1 MSLNEEISDKMEKT
15 SKERKSHPRESERA
29 FGKREKQ
36 LLSSVKSHRYTQT
49 EREREREGE
58 REREREREM
67 MFTRSHNTIT
77 VSLCPQRHNG
87 QHKKQSRKHQRTTNK
102 KTTQMMIIKAMAKKG
117 GKSGSNNDAPE
128 GFGFPK
134 RCDSIPSSSS
144 SVTSSRR

>member
-15 SKERKSHPRESERA
+15 SQERVTGRVNLLSERERNNA
-29 FGKREKQ
+29 
-36 LLSSVKSHRYTQT
+36 SSVTSQIHTD
-49 EREREREGE
+49 RERERR

>member
-1 MSLNEEISDKMEKT
+1 VNLL
-15 SKERKSHPRESERA
+15 SERE
-29 FGKREKQ
+29 RNNT
-36 LLSSVKSHRYTQT
+36 SSVTSQIHTD
-49 EREREREGE
+49 RERER
-58 REREREREM
+58 RREREM
-67 MFTRSHNTIT
+67 MFTRSHNTTT

-87 QHKKQSRKHQRTTNK
+87 QHKKQLRKHQRTTNK

>member
-15 SKERKSHPRESERA
+15 SKKERVTGRVNVLSERERNN
-29 FGKREKQ
+29 FCLPLK
-36 LLSSVKSHRYTQT
+36 VTDTHRH
-49 EREREREGE
+49 RERERR
-58 REREREREM
+58 RENKREM
-67 MFTRSHNTIT
+67 MFTTSRNTTT

-102 KTTQMMIIKAMAKKG
+102 KRTQTMSIKAMAKKG

-144 SVTSSRR
+144 VTSSRR

>member
-15 SKERKSHPRESERA
+15 SQERVTGRVNLLSERERNNA
-29 FGKREKQ
+29 
-36 LLSSVKSHRYTQT
+36 SSVTSQIHTD
-49 EREREREGE
+49 RERERRRE

-102 KTTQMMIIKAMAKKG
+102 KRTQTMSIKAMAKKG

-144 SVTSSRR
+144 SSVTSSRR

>member
-1 MSLNEEISDKMEKT
+1 MRKFRIKWKKPQK
-15 SKERKSHPRESERA
+15 KERVTGRVNVLSERERNN
-29 FGKREKQ
+29 FCLPLK
-36 LLSSVKSHRYTQT
+36 VTDTHRQ
-49 EREREREGE
+49 REREREGE
-58 REREREREM
+58 RTREM
-67 MFTRSHNTIT
+67 MFTTSRNTTT

-102 KTTQMMIIKAMAKKG
+102 KRTQTMSIKAMAKKG

>member
-15 SKERKSHPRESERA
+15 SKKERVTGRVNVLSERERNN
-29 FGKREKQ
+29 FCLPLK
-36 LLSSVKSHRYTQT
+36 VTDTHRHT
-49 EREREREGE
+49 ERERRRENK
-58 REREREREM
+58 REM
-67 MFTRSHNTIT
+67 MFTTSRNTTT

-102 KTTQMMIIKAMAKKG
+102 KRTQTMSIKAMAKKG

-144 SVTSSRR
+144 VTSSRR

>member
-15 SKERKSHPRESERA
+15 SQERVTGRVNLLSERERNNA
-29 FGKREKQ
+29 
-36 LLSSVKSHRYTQT
+36 SSVTSQIHTD
-49 EREREREGE
+49 RERERRRE

>member
-15 SKERKSHPRESERA
+15 SKKERVTGRVNVLSERERNN
-29 FGKREKQ
+29 FCLPLK
-36 LLSSVKSHRYTQT
+36 VTDTHRQ
-49 EREREREGE
+49 RERERR
-58 REREREREM
+58 RENKREM
-67 MFTRSHNTIT
+67 MFTTSRNTTT

-102 KTTQMMIIKAMAKKG
+102 KRTQTMSIKAMAKKG

-144 SVTSSRR
+144 VTSSRR

>member
-15 SKERKSHPRESERA
+15 SQERVTGRVNLLSERERNNA
-29 FGKREKQ
+29 
-36 LLSSVKSHRYTQT
+36 SSVTSRIHTD
-49 EREREREGE
+49 REREREG
-58 REREREREM
+58 EREREM

-102 KTTQMMIIKAMAKKG
+102 KRTQTMSIKAMAKKG

>member
-15 SKERKSHPRESERA
+15 SQERVTGRVNLLSERERNNA
-29 FGKREKQ
+29 
-36 LLSSVKSHRYTQT
+36 SSVTSQIHTD
-49 EREREREGE
+49 RERERRKERE

>member
-1 MSLNEEISDKMEKT
+1 MRKFRIKWK
-15 SKERKSHPRESERA
+15 KPQRRKSHRESERA

-49 EREREREGE
+49 QREREGE
-58 REREREREM
+58 RTREM
-67 MFTRSHNTIT
+67 MFTTSRNTTT

-102 KTTQMMIIKAMAKKG
+102 KRTQTMSIKAMAKKG

-144 SVTSSRR
+144 VTSSRR

>member
-1 MSLNEEISDKMEKT
+1 M
-15 SKERKSHPRESERA
+15 RKFRIKWKKPQSHRESERA

-49 EREREREGE
+49 EREREKE
-58 REREREREM
+58 RENEREM
-67 MFTRSHNTIT
+67 MFTTSRNTT
-77 VSLCPQRHNG
+77 TKVSLCPQRHNG
-87 QHKKQSRKHQRTTNK
+87 QHKKQLRKHQRTTNK
-102 KTTQMMIIKAMAKKG
+102 KRTQTMSIKAMAKKG

-144 SVTSSRR
+144 VTSSRR

>member
-58 REREREREM
+58 RTREM
-67 MFTRSHNTIT
+67 MFTTSRNTTT

-87 QHKKQSRKHQRTTNK
+87 QHKKQLRKHQRTTNK

>member
-15 SKERKSHPRESERA
+15 SKKERVTGRVNVLSERERNN
-29 FGKREKQ
+29 FCLPLK
-36 LLSSVKSHRYTQT
+36 VTDTHRH
-49 EREREREGE
+49 RERERR
-58 REREREREM
+58 RENKREM
-67 MFTRSHNTIT
+67 MFTTSRNTTT

-87 QHKKQSRKHQRTTNK
+87 QDKKQSRKHQRTTNK
-102 KTTQMMIIKAMAKKG
+102 KRTQTMSIKAMAKKG

-144 SVTSSRR
+144 VTSSRR

>member
-1 MSLNEEISDKMEKT
+1 
-15 SKERKSHPRESERA
+15 
-29 FGKREKQ
+29 
-36 LLSSVKSHRYTQT
+36 
-49 EREREREGE
+49 
-58 REREREREM
+58 M

-87 QHKKQSRKHQRTTNK
+87 QHKKQLRKHQRTTNE

>member
-1 MSLNEEISDKMEKT
+1 MEKT
-15 SKERKSHPRESERA
+15 SKKERKSHPRESERA

-36 LLSSVKSHRYTQT
+36 LLSSVKSHGYTQT
-49 EREREREGE
+49 DREREREGE
-58 REREREREM
+58 RTREM
-67 MFTRSHNTIT
+67 MFTTSRNTTT

-102 KTTQMMIIKAMAKKG
+102 KRTQTMSIKAMAKKG

-144 SVTSSRR
+144 VTSSRR

>member
-1 MSLNEEISDKMEKT
+1 MSLNEEISDKMEKN
-15 SKERKSHPRESERA
+15 SQERVPGRVNLLSERERNNA
-29 FGKREKQ
+29 
-36 LLSSVKSHRYTQT
+36 SSVTSRIHTD
-49 EREREREGE
+49 REREREG
-58 REREREREM
+58 EREREM

-102 KTTQMMIIKAMAKKG
+102 KRTQTMSIKAMAKKG

>member
-15 SKERKSHPRESERA
+15 SKKERVTGRVNVLSERERNN
-29 FGKREKQ
+29 FCLPLK
-36 LLSSVKSHRYTQT
+36 VTDTHRHT
-49 EREREREGE
+49 ERERR
-58 REREREREM
+58 RERTREM
-67 MFTRSHNTIT
+67 MFTASRNTTT

-87 QHKKQSRKHQRTTNK
+87 QHKNQSRKHQRTTNK
-102 KTTQMMIIKAMAKKG
+102 KRTQTMSIKAMAKKG

-144 SVTSSRR
+144 VTSSRR

>member
-1 MSLNEEISDKMEKT
+1 MEKT
-15 SKERKSHPRESERA
+15 SKKERVTGRVNVLSERERNN
-29 FGKREKQ
+29 FCLPLK
-36 LLSSVKSHRYTQT
+36 VTDTHRH
-49 EREREREGE
+49 RERERR
-58 REREREREM
+58 RENKREM
-67 MFTRSHNTIT
+67 MFTTSRNTTT

-102 KTTQMMIIKAMAKKG
+102 KRTQTMSIKAMAKKG

-144 SVTSSRR
+144 VTSSRR

>member
-15 SKERKSHPRESERA
+15 SQERVTGRVNLLSERERNNA
-29 FGKREKQ
+29 
-36 LLSSVKSHRYTQT
+36 SSVTSQIHTD
-49 EREREREGE
+49 RERERR

-134 RCDSIPSSSS
+134 RCGSIPSSSS

>member
-15 SKERKSHPRESERA
+15 SKKERVTGRVNVLSERERNN
-29 FGKREKQ
+29 FCLPLK
-36 LLSSVKSHRYTQT
+36 VTDTHRQ
-49 EREREREGE
+49 REREREGE
-58 REREREREM
+58 RTREM
-67 MFTRSHNTIT
+67 MFTTSRNTTT

-102 KTTQMMIIKAMAKKG
+102 KRTQTMSIKAMAKKG

-144 SVTSSRR
+144 VTSSRR

>member
-1 MSLNEEISDKMEKT
+1 M
-15 SKERKSHPRESERA
+15 R
-29 FGKREKQ
+29 
-36 LLSSVKSHRYTQT
+36 
-49 EREREREGE
+49 E

-87 QHKKQSRKHQRTTNK
+87 QHKKQLRKHQRTTNE